1 MEIRKKKR
9 KGYSW
14 KIKKKGTVLEVI
26 EKNCLRRAERT
37 APDAGV
43 AVRRATAIPRDGT
56 GAAEGICDRALKRL
70 EASREL

>member
-1 MEIRKKKR
+1 MEDEEKRERSLKSLKKK
-9 KGYSW
+9 
-14 KIKKKGTVLEVI
+14 
-26 EKNCLRRAERT
+26 CLLRAERT
-37 APDAGV
+37 TPDAGV